1 VKHKI
6 LVREMPR
13 VAHFGLLSAA
23 LLLCTAP
30 LFSQSTGETARVYP
44 AFKHDRSLPLRE
56 MKPASR
62 SYADSDPDDDADGA
76 LRVARR
82 TDRDPA
88 QRTSEVSP
96 DTERTQL
103 PGTIRHR
110 RDVFGTLNHE
120 NRAAQEASPT
130 DVSTDVVHAKMLSA
144 AGPSFASPS
153 LASPSLNVAPGLNME
168 GLFTFGARATPDTS
182 GAVGATQY
190 VQWVNLSFA
199 VFDKASGTMLYGP
212 AFGSTLWTGFGGP
225 CEQNNDGDI
234 VAEYDKAAA
243 RWVMSQHAVSGGP
256 PFLQCVAVSQT
267 SDATGS
273 WNRYAFTLPNDFPDY
288 PKLGVWSDAYYLTIN
303 EQDPTTYANLGA
315 NVCALDRQN
324 MLLGNAA
331 SMQCFQLA
339 TTYQSL
345 LPSDL
350 DGSLPPPQNSPNYLL
365 NMGTN
370 ALRLWKFHVDWQ
382 TPANTTLTGPVNI
395 PVASF
400 TKACSGSGFC
410 VPQTGTS
417 QLLDGIG
424 DRLMYRLAYRN
435 FPDGHESLVVSH
447 SVSTPSAIR
456 WYEIQNPG
464 GTPEVFQQGTFA
476 PDSNYRW
483 MPSIGMDQ
491 MGDIAVGYSVS
502 SSSMTPAIRY
512 TGREQ
517 SDPLNTMQSE
527 NSIFEGPAFQQGSNR
542 WGDYSSMSIDPID
555 DCTFYYTNQYQP
567 SNGSHNWHTRI
578 ASFKFPS
585 CTSTPL
591 VTVSPNRLTFGA
603 YPVGVTS
610 QTDTVIVT
618 NNQAVPLNISGI
630 AASGDFSSPTN
641 TCGSGLAAHASC
653 NVSVTFTPTTT
664 GIRTGQLTI
673 NDDAAGSPQVINL
686 TGTGG
691 GGPLVSLSPSSLGFK
706 SPPQTTTASKTITL
720 TNMGSGALT
729 VNSVVASGDYS
740 LTTTCVGSIAPSG
753 VCSVNVSFTP
763 TVTGTILGEVT
774 ITDNAIG
781 SPHLVNLSGVGL
793 TTLAVAPPSLTFA
806 STSVGSSTAT
816 QMVTI
821 TNNASTS
828 QTVSY
833 AASGNFTAVPGG
845 STPCGASQPVTLNSG
860 LTCTLSVGFSPTS
873 NGTIKGSVTVT
884 DAASGVA
891 YNPQLVSLTGTGFG
905 GTTPA
910 LSGLPATLGFG
921 SVVVGSSF
929 GTKTITVYNTSGS
942 PVSILGLVTSG
953 DFALALAGSNRCAAN
968 TTILQP
974 GKSCK
979 LSVTVAPTAT
989 GSLQGSITLTDNAA
1003 AGPTTQVFGLSV
1015 TGVWPVSLSPGRL
1028 TFSPQ
1033 GVGTTSTA
1041 QIVTVSNYSGSV
1053 VALNS
1058 IVPSGNFAF
1067 VAGGSSPCGTSIPAA
1082 IGQQPGTCTFGVTFT
1097 PTASG
1102 VIKGVISVSH
1112 NAAGNNS
1119 PQIVSLT
1126 GTGQ

>member
-1 VKHKI
+1 MKHKI
-6 LVREMPR
+6 FDREMSR
-13 VAHFGLLSAA
+13 AARFALLSAA
-23 LLLCTAP
+23 LLLCSP
-30 LFSQSTGETARVYP
+30 RLFSQNTAETVRVYP

-62 SYADSDPDDDADGA
+62 SYAGSDPDDDADGA
-76 LRVARR
+76 LRAA
-82 TDRDPA
+82 RDPA
-88 QRTSEVSP
+88 QRTFAVSGNTKHTP
-96 DTERTQL
+96 L
-103 PGTIRHR
+103 PGTIRA
-110 RDVFGTLNHE
+110 G
-120 NRAAQEASPT
+120 QEASST
-130 DVSTDVVHAKMLSA
+130 EVSSDVVQAKMLSA
-144 AGPSFASPS
+144 AGPS
-153 LASPSLNVAPGLNME
+153 LASPSLNVAAGLNME
-168 GLFTFGARATPDTS
+168 GLYTFGARATPDTS

-212 AFGSTLWTGFGGP
+212 TFGSTIWTGFGGP

-243 RWVMSQHAVSGGP
+243 RWVMSQHAVTGGP
-256 PFLQCVAVSQT
+256 PFMQCVAVSQT
-267 SDATGS
+267 SDATGN

-288 PKLGVWSDAYYLTIN
+288 PKLGVWPDAYYLTIN

-315 NVCALDRQN
+315 YVCALDRQN

-339 TTYQSL
+339 VTYQSL

-365 NMGTN
+365 NLGTN

-400 TKACSGSGFC
+400 TKACSGSGLC

-424 DRLMYRLAYRN
+424 DRLMYRLAYRH

-447 SVSTPSAIR
+447 TVSAPSGIR

-464 GTPEVFQQGTFA
+464 GTPQVFQQGTFA

-483 MPSIGMDQ
+483 MPSIAMDQ

-512 TGREQ
+512 TGRAQ

-527 NSIFEGPAFQQGSNR
+527 NSIFEGPAFQEGSNR

-585 CTSTPL
+585 CMSTPL
-591 VTVSPNRLTFGA
+591 VTVSPNALSFGA

-610 QTDTVIVT
+610 PPDTVTVT
-618 NNQAVPLNISGI
+618 NNQAVQLNISGI
-630 AASGDFSSPTN
+630 AASGDFFSPTN
-641 TCGSGLAAHASC
+641 TCWSGLAAFASC
-653 NVSVTFTPTTT
+653 SASVTFTPTTT

-673 NDDAAGSPQVINL
+673 NDDASGSPQVINL

-691 GGPLVSLSPSSLGFK
+691 GGGPLVSLSSSSLSFK
-706 SPPQTTTASKTITL
+706 SFPQTTTASKAVQL
-720 TNMGSGALT
+720 TNIGSSALT

-753 VCSVNVSFTP
+753 ACSVNVSFTP
-763 TVTGTILGEVT
+763 TVTGTILGAVT
-774 ITDNAIG
+774 ITDNAPK
-781 SPHLVNLSGVGL
+781 SPHLINLSGVGL
-793 TTLAVAPPSLTFA
+793 TTLAVAPTSLTFA
-806 STSVGSSTAT
+806 ATSVGSSSAT
-816 QMVTI
+816 QIMTI

-828 QTVSY
+828 QTFSY
-833 AASGNFTAVPGG
+833 VVSGNFTAVPGG
-845 STPCGASQPVTLNSG
+845 STPCSVSQPVTLNAG
-860 LTCTLSVGFSPTS
+860 LSCTLSVGFSPTTS
-873 NGTIKGSVTVT
+873 GSIKGSVTVT
-884 DAASGVA
+884 DAAGGVA
-891 YNPQLVSLTGTGFG
+891 YNPQLVSLTGTGTG
-905 GTTPA
+905 GTTAALTGSPA
-910 LSGLPATLGFG
+910 GLGFG
-921 SVVVGSSF
+921 SVVVGNSL
-929 GTKTITVYNTSGS
+929 GPKTITVYNTSGS
-942 PVSILGLVTSG
+942 PVSILGFVTSG
-953 DFALALAGSNRCAAN
+953 DFAMALTGKNRCTAN
-968 TTILQP
+968 TTVLQP
-974 GKSCK
+974 GKSCN
-979 LSVTVAPTAT
+979 LPVTVAPTVA
-989 GSLQGSITLTDNAA
+989 GFLQGSITLTDNAA
-1003 AGPTTQVFGLSV
+1003 SGPTTQVFDLSV
-1015 TGVWPVSLSPGRL
+1015 TGEWPVSLSPWHL
-1028 TFSPQ
+1028 TFSAR

-1041 QIVTVSNYSGSV
+1041 QIATVSNYSGSV
-1053 VALNS
+1053 VTLNS
-1058 IVPSGNFAF
+1058 IVASGDFA
-1067 VAGGSSPCGTSIPAA
+1067 VVSGGSSPCGTSIPAA

-1102 VIKGVISVSH
+1102 VIKGVITVSH

-1119 PQIVSLT
+1119 PQNVSLT

>member
-1 VKHKI
+1 MKHKI
-6 LVREMPR
+6 FDREMSR
-13 VAHFGLLSAA
+13 AARFALLSAA
-23 LLLCTAP
+23 LFLSSP
-30 LFSQSTGETARVYP
+30 RLFSQNTAQTVRVSP
-44 AFKHDRSLPLRE
+44 ALKHDRSLPLRE

-62 SYADSDPDDDADGA
+62 SYAGSDPDDDADGA
-76 LRVARR
+76 LRAARPP
-82 TDRDPA
+82 DRGPA
-88 QRTSEVSP
+88 QRTFEVSGTKHTP
-96 DTERTQL
+96 L
-103 PGTIRHR
+103 PGTIGQRLN
-110 RDVFGTLNHE
+110 VLGTLNHE
-120 NRAAQEASPT
+120 NRAGQEPSST
-130 DVSTDVVHAKMLSA
+130 EVSTDVVPAKMLSA
-144 AGPSFASPS
+144 AGPS
-153 LASPSLNVAPGLNME
+153 LASPFLNVTGGLNME
-168 GLFTFGARATPDTS
+168 GLYTFGARATPDTS

-212 AFGSTLWTGFGGP
+212 AFGSTIWTGFGGP

-234 VAEYDKAAA
+234 VAEYDKAAS
-243 RWVMSQHAVSGGP
+243 RWVMSQHAVTGGP
-256 PFLQCVAVSQT
+256 PFMQCVAVSQT

-288 PKLGVWSDAYYLTIN
+288 PKLGVWPDAYYLTIN

-315 NVCALDRQN
+315 YVCALDRQN

-339 TTYQSL
+339 VTFQSL

-365 NMGTN
+365 NLGTN
-370 ALRLWKFHVDWQ
+370 ALRMWKFHVDWQ

-400 TKACSGSGFC
+400 TRACSGSGFC
-410 VPQTGTS
+410 VPQMGTT

-447 SVSTPSAIR
+447 TVSAPSGIR

-464 GTPEVFQQGTFA
+464 GTPQVFQQGTFA

-502 SSSMTPAIRY
+502 SSNMTPAIRY
-512 TGREQ
+512 TGRAQ

-527 NSIFEGPAFQQGSNR
+527 NSIFEGPAFQEGSNR

-585 CTSTPL
+585 CMSAPL
-591 VTVSPNRLTFGA
+591 VTVSPNALSFGA

-610 QTDTVIVT
+610 PPDTVTVT

-630 AASGDFSSPTN
+630 GASGDFNSPTN

-664 GIRTGQLTI
+664 GVRTGQLTI
-673 NDDAAGSPQVINL
+673 NDDASGSPQVINL

-691 GGPLVSLSPSSLGFK
+691 GGPLVSLSQSSLSFK
-706 SPPQTTTASKTITL
+706 SFPPTTTAAKTVQL
-720 TNMGSGALT
+720 TNTGSSALT
-729 VNSVVASGDYS
+729 VNSVVPSGDYS
-740 LTTTCVGSIAPSG
+740 VTTTCVGSIAPSG
-753 VCSVNVSFTP
+753 TCSVNVSFTP
-763 TVTGTILGEVT
+763 TVTGTILGAVT
-774 ITDNAIG
+774 ITDNAPN
-781 SPHLVNLSGVGL
+781 SPQLMNLSGVGL
-793 TTLAVAPPSLTFA
+793 VTLAVAPSSLTFA
-806 STSVGSSTAT
+806 ATSVGSSSAS
-816 QMVTI
+816 QIMTI

-828 QTVSY
+828 QTFSY
-833 AASGNFTAVPGG
+833 GVSGNFTAVPGG
-845 STPCGASQPVTLNSG
+845 STPCSVSQPVTLNAG
-860 LTCTLSVGFSPTS
+860 LSCTLSVGFSPTA
-873 NGTIKGSVTVT
+873 NGSIKGSVTVT

-891 YNPQLVSLTGTGFG
+891 YNPQVVSLTGTGLG
-905 GTTPA
+905 GTTGALTGVPA
-910 LSGLPATLGFG
+910 GLGFG
-921 SVVVGSSF
+921 SVVVGNSF
-929 GTKTITVYNTSGS
+929 GPKTITVYNTVSS
-942 PVSILGLVTSG
+942 PVSILGLVASG
-953 DFALALAGSNRCAAN
+953 DFALALTGKNRCTASV
-968 TTILQP
+968 TVLQP
-974 GKSCK
+974 GKSCY
-979 LSVTVAPTAT
+979 LRVTVAPTVA
-989 GSLQGSITLTDNAA
+989 GFLQGSVTLTDNAA
-1003 AGPTTQVFGLSV
+1003 SGPTTQVFDLSV
-1015 TGVWPVSLSPGRL
+1015 TGEWPVSLSPWHL
-1028 TFSPQ
+1028 TFSAR
-1033 GVGTTSTA
+1033 GVGTTSAA
-1041 QIVTVSNYSGSV
+1041 QIATVSNYSGSV
-1053 VALNS
+1053 VTLNS
-1058 IVPSGNFAF
+1058 IVPSGDFA
-1067 VAGGSSPCGTSIPAA
+1067 VVSAGSSPCGTSIPAA

-1097 PTASG
+1097 PAATG
-1102 VIKGVISVSH
+1102 VIKGVITVSH